1 MGPMDRI
8 RTHKNMQRKAELDQ
22 GLRDI
27 LGKLSREKLRNIP
40 ESRLNGIH
48 ALPVELWSQI
58 IKHVLDLCFQPRR
71 RRCRDV
77 FRVLRLRFVCRAFDE
92 EIRRALHQRLD
103 LNQLPYYLFLA
114 YNIETSDTSLR
125 NAFLASALY
134 RETQRCSENGA
145 IHPIAYRIKNCVLV
159 AQHLLF
165 DHNAQQEQQLYK
177 RFCTSASASYCCREY
192 IFDFRCGFR
201 EPVLGVDNPGGFA
214 REGDILLE
222 VSLLVANGYQL
233 TKVKQWMVRLGRLGL
248 LAGYREY
255 AIPRRI
261 VGVSRPV
268 CGFVFDGLCTLG
280 SHESVSE
287 EEIAEAITQPSSSN
301 MWERE
306 IDQEL
311 EEIERQML

>member
-1 MGPMDRI
+1 MPYVVSLPS
-8 RTHKNMQRKAELDQ
+8 HKDN
-22 GLRDI
+22 
-27 LGKLSREKLRNIP
+27 KLTFEV
-40 ESRLNGIH
+40 G
-48 ALPVELWSQI
+48 
-58 IKHVLDLCFQPRR
+58 
-71 RRCRDV
+71 
-77 FRVLRLRFVCRAFDE
+77 AFDE

-114 YNIETSDTSLR
+114 YDMQTSDTSLR

-134 RETQRCSENGA
+134 RETRRCSENGA

-159 AQHLLF
+159 AQHLSF

-177 RFCTSASASYCCREY
+177 RFCTSASASYCCRRY
-192 IFDFRCGFR
+192 IFDFRCGFK
-201 EPVLGVDNPGGFA
+201 EQVLCVDNPGGFA

-233 TKVKQWMVRLGRLGL
+233 TKVKRWMVRLGRLGL
-248 LAGYREY
+248 LAGYREH

-261 VGVSRPV
+261 VSVSAPV
-268 CGFVFDGLCTLG
+268 CGLRIDGLCTLG

-301 MWERE
+301 MWKRE
-306 IDQEL
+306 VDQEL
-311 EEIERQML
+311 EEIERQLL